1 MDGSRPLLYLTL
13 FYTLFRAFR
22 AVTARRSEVPLF
34 QPFLKGL
41 STFVSPPKGF
51 HSLDSV
57 RYVVA
62 LSCSCPLLHFP
73 LPLPCPLLLLF
84 TNAPFFIPPG

>member
-1 MDGSRPLLYLTL
+1 MNLEMDGSRPLLYLTL

-51 HSLDSV
+51 SFARLRPLCRSV
-57 RYVVA
+57 VVFVPPSSFSPAPA
-62 LSCSCPLLHFP
+62 LSASPSVH
-73 LPLPCPLLLLF
+73 
-84 TNAPFFIPPG
+84 